1 GSRPGAAGA
10 VAMDGLVASEPDGH
24 TLPLVAAP
32 STVVTPMIQDAPY
45 DADSFVPIGVITEV
59 PSVLAVAGESGFAD
73 GAAFFAAARERPGE
87 LTVGTPGATTSQA
100 IELRRLAETYGV
112 QVTVVPFNGNAELTQ
127 AVLGGTVDA
136 VLINVSHDVRAPFD
150 AGAFRPLAVST
161 AERLDYLPDVPTLA
175 ELGFPELTYSTS
187 LFGLGAPAGTPQEVV
202 AKLEAAMREGLAD
215 PGIRAQLDAA
225 YVPDEFIGA
234 AALRE
239 RRGAGVRA
247 YRPVPQHRTDGART
261 PVDTGLQG
269 RTAVVP
275 GASSGLGLAVARSLA
290 AEGANVVLGGRRGEL
305 VREEAAKLPLAVGV
319 EVDITDPAAADALVG
334 AAIERFGPVDVLV
347 LNGGGPPP
355 GTAVDFTPEQLTDAV
370 NLLVAPHQRLVRAVL
385 PGMRERGFGRI
396 VAIGSS
402 GVQSPIERLVASNA
416 GRAALAGYLKTLA
429 SEVAADGVTVN
440 M

>member
-1 GSRPGAAGA
+1 
-10 VAMDGLVASEPDGH
+10 M
-24 TLPLVAAP
+24 
-32 STVVTPMIQDAPY
+32 
-45 DADSFVPIGVITEV
+45 
-59 PSVLAVAGESGFAD
+59 
-73 GAAFFAAARERPGE
+73 
-87 LTVGTPGATTSQA
+87 
-100 IELRRLAETYGV
+100 
-112 QVTVVPFNGNAELTQ
+112 
-127 AVLGGTVDA
+127 
-136 VLINVSHDVRAPFD
+136 
-150 AGAFRPLAVST
+150 
-161 AERLDYLPDVPTLA
+161 
-175 ELGFPELTYSTS
+175 
-187 LFGLGAPAGTPQEVV
+187 
-202 AKLEAAMREGLAD
+202 
-215 PGIRAQLDAA
+215 
-225 YVPDEFIGA
+225 
-234 AALRE
+234 
-239 RRGAGVRA
+239 
-247 YRPVPQHRTDGART
+247 
-261 PVDTGLQG
+261 DTGLKG

-305 VREEAAKLPLAVGV
+305 VREEAAKLPSAVGV

-355 GTAVDFTPEQLTDAV
+355 GAAVDFTPEQLTDAV

-440 M
+440 MVLPGRIATDRVGVLDRANAERTGKTEEEVREAAMAAIPAKRYGTPEEFAAVVTFLASTAASYVTGEQVRCDGGLVRTH